1 MAATIMVT
9 PVERPVVP
17 DPESKPQRRKFSTEY
32 KLRVL
37 REIDAASEPGQ
48 IGEILRREG
57 LYSQIISVWRRQRDE
72 GAFEALSKRK
82 RGPKGVDPLV
92 TENQQQAARIAELEA
107 EVATLRDLTAAQGKV
122 SALLQDLS
130 RKSAA
135 PKSNG

>member
-1 MAATIMVT
+1 MAATITVT
-9 PVERPVVP
+9 PVERPRVP

-37 REIDAASEPGQ
+37 REIDAASAPGQ
-48 IGEILRREG
+48 VGEILRREG

-72 GAFEALSKRK
+72 GAFEALSRRK
-82 RGPKGVDPLV
+82 RGPKAPDPLV
-92 TENQQQAARIAELEA
+92 EECQRQAARIAELEA
-107 EVATLRDLTAAQGKV
+107 ENATLRDLTVAQGKV

-130 RKSAA
+130 HKSAA